1 METLNEQEKDLVID
15 AVNQYWHQANNELQK
30 KDLGDIER
38 KNWEGIKTKCRELL
52 RKLGSF

>member
-15 AVNQYWHQANNELQK
+15 AVNQYWHQSNNELQK

-38 KNWEGIKTKCRELL
+38 KNWEGIKTKCGELL
-52 RKLGSF
+52 RKFGSF

>member
-1 METLNEQEKDLVID
+1 MEIINEKEKDLVID

-38 KNWEGIKTKCRELL
+38 QNWVVIRIRCGMLL
-52 RKLGSF
+52 RRLGSF